1 MPGPTGLRHLLVT
14 DTSTGGNILSIR
26 SKRQMMRKVA
36 ALAVTAVFA
45 SLLALATPAGAQTPV
60 SPTTNRIHG
69 ADRYATAVALARSI
83 NSVSDGLIIASGN
96 SSADALAAATVATAN
111 RPVLLVPKDSI
122 PESVSDFISDYKGS
136 LAAAAAAKIYFVG
149 GTEAISA
156 ANYTALVSLMTTA
169 GDLTPPTFS
178 RLSGADR
185 YATAAAIYAKGPAT
199 AAEKLI
205 VVSGE
210 SWADGISAAA
220 LSAESGYP
228 VVLQTKNGNNASAK
242 ATIDSYLALPASV
255 KQFIL
260 VGGEASLSTDTEEY
274 LINTKGVAVANIRR
288 IWGADRYATSLNVN
302 LYMDAQNIGGVDLVQ
317 VALASGES
325 PWDALAASSWAAAKD
340 AAVQLSPAAGGN
352 ASVAALGAR
361 VGALSKAGAVTATES
376 VGDTLYLIG
385 GKTALA
391 NAARDGFRAGAA
403 NNLTSTLTGCVE
415 GGKTMVLTLSGA
427 LSDAENTAAVDA
439 NEGFED
445 LITLNAAAAHA
456 DTTVTKLAAGVYVVN
471 MANAALAIT
480 NGVPDTVKFKGVTE
494 DVAFGG
500 DSDVFERSIG
510 SSSCT
515 IVNDVVKPTATIT
528 GYAGTLVNN
537 NYDAAGNP
545 YWIITTSETTTIPA
559 APAAGKFT
567 CDGVAN
573 VRAMTVTALDAAQNG
588 VSGTSK
594 NWLMLTGNT
603 GGTETGL
610 VDAETAAG
618 KVCTLN
624 KDQITDLGG
633 NNPAAD
639 ISGTQKAVDA
649 TGPTLTVSSVACVNT
664 TDQTDLTRG
673 NLTISATST
682 GAYTGATGNSWKMT
696 VVQQRGILQPD
707 ITVDSTAKMI
717 TVTGDTGYH
726 TANDVAARWASLN
739 LGANWAVAANTGLIS
754 ATLTPAVSIAGQ
766 STCTVTVL
774 LNEPGTIGSGG
785 NVSVAGL
792 DAGYVGDPACATGF
806 DGTVCVAYAA
816 ADINAEM
823 SMTHKWTFTTKAVG
837 LGSLS
842 LAAGAQG
849 LTNPSADVGV
859 TPVTFTVPG

>member
-515 IVNDVVKPTATIT
+515 IVNDVVRPTATMT
-528 GYAGTLVNN
+528 GYAGTLDNDN
-537 NYDAAGNP
+537 GDTAGNP
-545 YWIITTSETTTIPA
+545 YWILTTSEAVALDVPA
-559 APAAGKFT
+559 IGEMT
-567 CDGVAN
+567 CDGATN
-573 VRAMTVTALDAAQNG
+573 NRAMVKIQLDAAQHG
-588 VSGTSK
+588 IAGAGK
-594 NWLMLTGNT
+594 QWLITT
-603 GGTETGL
+603 GGGTGATETGL
-610 VDAETAAG
+610 VDAKTAAG
-618 KVCTLN
+618 DVCSLAAAAMP
-624 KDQITDLGG
+624 DLGG
-633 NNPAAD
+633 NVPAAAV
-639 ISGTQKAVDA
+639 STTQKAADA